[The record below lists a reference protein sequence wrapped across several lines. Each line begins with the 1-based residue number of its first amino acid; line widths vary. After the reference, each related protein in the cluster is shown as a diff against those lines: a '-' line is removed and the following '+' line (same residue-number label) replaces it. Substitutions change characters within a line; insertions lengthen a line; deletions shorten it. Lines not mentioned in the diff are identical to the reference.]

1 MLGMQEFRPVARLR
15 DVGAAVRVQPLESGD
30 SRYVDLGRG
39 RQTDD
44 LRLLRICLQDH
55 DADRNSFAKVA
66 LTGHRGCGKSTELL
80 RLEHE
85 LSGRFF
91 PLHFYATEEE
101 VLPDYDYADLFLWL
115 TDELLRRL
123 HDQGIRLDQSQAE
136 DVALWFAQIT
146 VDDVESVKKEVELA
160 AEAEAKA
167 RWGALGFSVGLLA
180 RLKSMIVG
188 SHEKRT
194 EIRRKLQSYSS
205 ELIRRFNLLLVNAHQ
220 ALKNASRPANL
231 LLVVDNLDRLSPPV
245 ASNLFFDN
253 GEMLRMPKVHMIYTV
268 PIATV
273 LAPRNVG
280 TVFEHL
286 FLLPMI
292 KTRKRDGK
300 AFREGIRGLT
310 ELLSARIDLDA
321 IFRSKAV
328 VRRLVEMSGGSV
340 RDLMRLVDSA
350 QMIARAEEK
359 EVIDMESANR
369 AIAKLRL
376 IFEQLLVPAAS
387 YFPRLARIHQR
398 KNDGSQALDDPEA
411 IRKDREFLSQL
422 LFNGSVLE
430 YNGGESGYDVHPI
443 VQQIRA
449 FRENLADGSGSA

>member
-1 MLGMQEFRPVARLR
+1 MEDFRPVARLR

-39 RQTDD
+39 RRTDD
-44 LRLLRICLQDH
+44 LKLLRICLQDH

-80 RLEHE
+80 RLEHD
-85 LSGRFF
+85 LSHRFF
-91 PLHFYATEEE
+91 ALHFYATEEE

-115 TDELLRRL
+115 TDELLRRSQ
-123 HDQGIRLDQSQAE
+123 DEGIRLDPRLAQ
-136 DVALWFAQIT
+136 DVAIWFAQIT
-146 VDDVESVKKEVELA
+146 VEDVESVKKQVELA

-167 RWGALGFSVGLLA
+167 RWGSLWFSVGILA

-188 SHEKRT
+188 SHEARR
-194 EIRRKLQSYSS
+194 EIRHKLHNFSS
-205 ELIRRFNLLLVNAHQ
+205 ELIRRFNLLLDNAHL
-220 ALKNASRPANL
+220 ALKNASKPANL
-231 LLVVDNLDRLSPPV
+231 LMVVDNLDRLSPPV
-245 ASNLFFDN
+245 ASRLFFDN
-253 GEMLRMPKVHMIYTV
+253 GEMLRMPRAHMIYTV

-280 TVFEHL
+280 TIFEHL
-286 FLLPMI
+286 FMLPMI
-292 KTRKRDGK
+292 KTRQRDGK
-300 AFREGIRGLT
+300 AFSEGIGALVA
-310 ELLSARIDLDA
+310 LLSARIDLDA
-321 IFRSKAV
+321 IFGSKAV
-328 VRRLVEMSGGSV
+328 VRKLVQMSGGSV

-350 QMIARAEEK
+350 QMIARADEK
-359 EVIDMESANR
+359 EVIDMDAANR

-376 IFEQLLVPAAS
+376 IFEQLLVPSAS

-398 KNDGSQALDDPEA
+398 KNDGSQALEDPEA
-411 IRKDREFLSQL
+411 IPKDRDFLSQL

-430 YNGGESGYDVHPI
+430 YNGGESWYDVHPI

-449 FRENLADGSGSA
+449 FREVLADGSDPA